1 MTLMENQLT
10 DMRHDWQLTEILEL
24 FNLPFNDLLF
34 TAQTLHRRYFNPN
47 QIQLSSLL
55 NIKTGQCSEDCAYCS
70 QSAHFKTA
78 IEADPLMSTEQIV
91 AIAQQA
97 KAKGAT
103 RFCMG
108 AAWRSPKAK
117 DFNQLLNVV
126 TAVKQLELETCMTLG
141 MLNSEQAQQLKTAGL
156 DYYNHNLDT
165 SPDFYKNIV
174 TTHTYQERLDTLAQV
189 QQAGIKLC
197 CGGIIGMG
205 ESVADRADLLGRLAN
220 LPKHPDS
227 VPINLLIPVTGTPLE
242 SAQPID
248 EFDLVRC
255 IAVARILMPQ
265 SYVRLSAGRTQMS
278 DSLQALCF
286 LAGAN
291 SIFYGDKLLTTNNV
305 DTNRDKQLFSRLGLE
320 GI

>member
-1 MTLMENQLT
+1 MENQLT
-10 DMRHDWQLTEILEL
+10 DIRHDWQLTEIIEL

-78 IEADPLMSTEQIV
+78 IEADPLMSTEQII

-117 DFNQLLNVV
+117 DFNQLLNIV

-141 MLNSEQAQQLKTAGL
+141 MLNGEQAQQLKTAGL

-165 SPDFYKNIV
+165 SPDYYQHIV
-174 TTHTYQERLDTLAQV
+174 TTHTYQERLDTLAEV

-205 ESVADRADLLGRLAN
+205 ESLQDRADLLCHLAN

-227 VPINLLIPVTGTPLE
+227 VPINLLIPVDGTPLE
-242 SAQPID
+242 NAQPID

-265 SYVRLSAGRTQMS
+265 SYVRLSAGRTQMN

-305 DTNRDKQLFSRLGLE
+305 DANQDKQLFSRLGLE
-320 GI
+320 GMI